1 MRNRYV
7 HLAGIALAVIFGL
20 QGFGVL
26 AGPPTNR
33 AKKSPKELRR
43 QLHIVRARIH
53 AQRLE
58 VRRTRAKEHHVV
70 GEIDR
75 IEGRILATEERLRVV
90 KRRLAAIARRRQVL
104 RARMD
109 FTQKRLDGR
118 RRVLARRLRENYE
131 LGSTSYVQA
140 LLSSRSMHDYLS
152 RSYYVERIVESDV
165 KLMEGIKADEAQLLA
180 DQRELDAQDA
190 EQRVL
195 KAELERSYFQYRAD
209 VAAKRV
215 ALQQI
220 QEDRE
225 AKEAALD
232 ELEEASNEIAARLRA
247 LEATPEG
254 RARLLRAW
262 TGHFIRPASGP
273 ITSGFGM
280 RYHPILHR
288 MRMHTGVDIGAG
300 YGEPIRAAA
309 AGEVVMAGYMRGYG
323 YVVIIDHGGGVS
335 TLYGHCSEL
344 LVSDGQTVRQG
355 QVIARVGSTG
365 LATGPHLHFEVR
377 RNGVPVNPF

>member
-1 MRNRYV
+1 MRNNWV
-7 HLAGIALAVIFGL
+7 AGFLVAAVLSALGCAAAAAPHHSKTG
-20 QGFGVL
+20 
-26 AGPPTNR
+26 
-33 AKKSPKELRR
+33 KSPKELRR
-43 QLHIVRARIH
+43 QLHAVRARIH

-75 IEGRILATEERLRVV
+75 IEARILTTEQRLRAV
-90 KRRLAAIARRRQVL
+90 KSRLAAIARRRKVL
-104 RARMD
+104 IARMD

-165 KLMEGIKADEAQLLA
+165 KLMAGIREDQAQLLA
-180 DQRELDAQDA
+180 DQRELDARDA

-195 KAELERSYFQYRAD
+195 KAELERSYFQYRED
-209 VAAKRV
+209 VLAKRRT
-215 ALQQI
+215 LEQI

-247 LEATPEG
+247 LEQTPGG

-262 TGHFIRPASGP
+262 TGHFIRPAWGP

-288 MRMHTGVDIGAG
+288 TRMHTGVDIGAG

-344 LVSDGQTVRQG
+344 LVSEGQSVRQG

>member
-1 MRNRYV
+1 MRRRLIAGI
-7 HLAGIALAVIFGL
+7 LAAAAFCAFGIALGAPRHGK
-20 QGFGVL
+20 
-26 AGPPTNR
+26 AG
-33 AKKSPKELRR
+33 KSPKELRR
-43 QLHIVRARIH
+43 QLHAVRIRIH

-75 IEGRILATEERLRVV
+75 VEARILSTEQRLRAV
-90 KRRLAAIARRRQVL
+90 KNRLAVIARRRKL
-104 RARMD
+104 LMARMD
-109 FTQKRLDGR
+109 FTQKRLDAR
-118 RRVLARRLRENYE
+118 RRILARRLRENYE
-131 LGSTSYVQA
+131 MGSTSYVQA

-165 KLMEGIKADEAQLLA
+165 QLMAGIRADQAQLFA
-180 DQRELDAQDA
+180 DRRELDAQDA
-190 EQRVL
+190 EQRAL
-195 KAELERSYFQYRAD
+195 KADLERSYFQYRED
-209 VAAKRV
+209 VLAKRRIL
-215 ALQQI
+215 AQI

-225 AKEAALD
+225 AKEAELD
-232 ELEEASNEIAARLRA
+232 ELEQASNEIEARLRA
-247 LEATPEG
+247 LEETPAG

-288 MRMHTGVDIGAG
+288 ARMHTGVDIGAG

-344 LVSDGQTVRQG
+344 LVSEGQQVRQG